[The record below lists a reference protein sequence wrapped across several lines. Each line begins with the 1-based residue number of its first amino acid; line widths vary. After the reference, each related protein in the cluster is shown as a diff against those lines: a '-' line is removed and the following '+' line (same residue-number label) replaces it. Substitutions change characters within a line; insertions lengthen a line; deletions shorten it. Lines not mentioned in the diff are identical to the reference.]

1 MPFMVDTAFHDLQ
14 YGKIPLGS
22 SPSLIKTGIFSFQE
36 TCTQN
41 MKRKCSNKSYHVQ
54 VYTNQ
59 IVLESFDFRNFQ
71 TTQIIFKFRY
81 TSFVKNRIIF
91 DVSGGKLYVGNVI

>member
-1 MPFMVDTAFHDLQ
+1 
-14 YGKIPLGS
+14 
-22 SPSLIKTGIFSFQE
+22 
-36 TCTQN
+36 
-41 MKRKCSNKSYHVQ
+41 MKRKCSNKYYQVQ

-59 IVLESFDFRNFQ
+59 IVLESFDFQNFQ

-81 TSFVKNRIIF
+81 ASFVKNRIIF